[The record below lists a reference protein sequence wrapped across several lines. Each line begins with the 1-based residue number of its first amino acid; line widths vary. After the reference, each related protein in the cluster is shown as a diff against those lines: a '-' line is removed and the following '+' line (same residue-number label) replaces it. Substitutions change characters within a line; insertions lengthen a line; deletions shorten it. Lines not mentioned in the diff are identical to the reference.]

1 MPKKYHEVIYI
12 HKNHHNEYFKE
23 GKKPKKGMAYK
34 VIYAKRPNGVQI
46 GKNLNKHTYVIG
58 KSGRK
63 YKAYVRKNK

>member
-34 VIYAKRPNGVQI
+34 VIYAKRPNGV
-46 GKNLNKHTYVIG
+46 
-58 KSGRK
+58 
-63 YKAYVRKNK
+63 